1 MYRRM
6 MTMGALLIL
15 ASPLVGTGCAST
27 YEGTGLRTSP
37 TRISAEELAE
47 MRGQL
52 GNLYEAVNRLRP
64 RWLHGDVVVY
74 QDQMFVGWENS
85 LQEFGLDAAY
95 YLSYLDR
102 AQAVAQLPGLG
113 SRHIDGAIIL
123 HTR

>member
-1 MYRRM
+1 MYRR
-6 MTMGALLIL
+6 TIAMGALMM
-15 ASPLVGTGCAST
+15 LVGPLAGAGCAST
-27 YEGTGLRTSP
+27 TGETGLRTSP

-47 MRGQL
+47 LRGQL
-52 GNLYEAVNRLRP
+52 GNLYEAVRRLRP

-102 AQAVAQLPGLG
+102 SQAVAQLPGLG